1 MPRVKGGTVARNR
14 RKKILKL
21 AKGYVGSRSLLYRT
35 ANEQVMKSLSYAYRD
50 RKQRKREFRKLWIQR
65 INAAAKQLN
74 FKYSLLIHGLALANV
89 QVNRKMLADIAVSHP
104 EDFKA
109 YVTIAQEAIKGN
121 LPKPVKVK
129 VKEVEEKAP
138 KAEVIEPVEKVATK
152 TTAAKKPAA
161 AKATTSKATEAKKP
175 AAAKATTTKAT
186 AAKKPA
192 AAKASTTKATAA
204 KKPAAAKASTTKA
217 TAAKKPAAAKVTTT
231 KTTAAKKP
239 AAKKEA

>member
-121 LPKPVKVK
+121 LPNPVKVK
-129 VKEVEEKAP
+129 VKEVEEKAT
-138 KAEVIEPVEKVATK
+138 KAEVIEPVEKVATKATTTK

-161 AKATTSKATEAKKP
+161 AKATTTKTTETKKP
-175 AAAKATTTKAT
+175 AAAKATTTKT
-186 AAKKPA
+186 TETKKPA
-192 AAKASTTKATAA
+192 AAKATATKTTAAKKSAA
-204 KKPAAAKASTTKA
+204 KKPATAKA
-217 TAAKKPAAAKVTTT
+217 TTT

>member
-109 YVTIAQEAIKGN
+109 YVNIAQEAIKGN

-129 VKEVEEKAP
+129 VKEIEEKAP
-138 KAEVIEPVEKVATK
+138 KVEVIEPVEKVVT
-152 TTAAKKPAA
+152 
-161 AKATTSKATEAKKP
+161 KATEAKKP
-175 AAAKATTTKAT
+175 AKATTTKAT

-192 AAKASTTKATAA
+192 AKKATTKATEATKATDA
-204 KKPAAAKASTTKA
+204 KKPAKA
-217 TAAKKPAAAKVTTT
+217 TTT
-231 KTTAAKKP
+231 KTKQKNTPKKKQQNKKP
-239 AAKKEA
+239 PPAKNPAP

>member
-129 VKEVEEKAP
+129 VKEIEEKAP
-138 KAEVIEPVEKVATK
+138 KVEVIEPVEKVVTKATEAKKPAKATTTKATEATKATDAKKPAKATTTK

-161 AKATTSKATEAKKP
+161 KKATTKT
-175 AAAKATTTKAT
+175 T

-192 AAKASTTKATAA
+192 AKKA
-204 KKPAAAKASTTKA
+204 
-217 TAAKKPAAAKVTTT
+217 TTT

>member
-152 TTAAKKPAA
+152 ATTTKTTTTKKPAAAKTTTTKTTAAKKPATAKATTTKTTAAKKPAA
-161 AKATTSKATEAKKP
+161 AKATTTKTTATKKP
-175 AAAKATTTKAT
+175 AAAKAA
-186 AAKKPA
+186 
-192 AAKASTTKATAA
+192 
-204 KKPAAAKASTTKA
+204 
-217 TAAKKPAAAKVTTT
+217 TT
-231 KTTAAKKP
+231 KTTATKKP